1 MAGPGFGPKIVFLK
15 RKLLLNIKLGVGLFN
30 G

>member
-1 MAGPGFGPKIVFLK
+1 MAGPGFGPKTVFLN
-15 RKLLLNIKLGVGLFN
+15 RKSLLNIKLGVGLFN